1 MKIKQEKQLTLPQLL
16 EYAWENNV
24 KGETFF
30 TLKNGMK
37 NVHFNTLGSAE
48 FSDVHQFSSNDY
60 FTVEIEEELTEYT
73 VIPKLMTTFKKTYLE
88 NGFGYQRARIDEDYT
103 IKLMLDKAGMHG
115 EPVKTLHIVNDD
127 GTHTL
132 IWTHDKGLVE

>member
-1 MKIKQEKQLTLPQLL
+1 MVKIKTRKTMNLPQLV
-16 EYAWENNV
+16 AWGFENDVTGAMFSDDRVEAKRIRFEVGILVSIHGDMN
-24 KGETFF
+24 KNDTF
-30 TLKNGMK
+30 TL
-37 NVHFNTLGSAE
+37 
-48 FSDVHQFSSNDY
+48 
-60 FTVEIEEELTEYT
+60 EIEEEITEDT

>member
-1 MKIKQEKQLTLPQLL
+1 MKIRTNKQFTLPQLI
-16 EYAWENNV
+16 EYAWDNGIKGKTFYARETGMENV
-24 KGETFF
+24 Y
-30 TLKNGMK
+30 
-37 NVHFNTLGSAE
+37 FNALGRAE
-48 FSDVHQFSSNDY
+48 FSDVHQFSSDDY
-60 FTVEIEEELTEYT
+60 FTVEVEEELTEYT

>member
-1 MKIKQEKQLTLPQLL
+1 MVKVKTKKTMTLPQLIAWSMENGITNKWYRAVDDT
-16 EYAWENNV
+16 EYISEV
-24 KGETFF
+24 FF
-30 TLKNGMK
+30 NESGLP
-37 NVHFNTLGSAE
+37 
-48 FSDVHQFSSNDY
+48 QFSSTVDKSDT

-115 EPVKTLHIVNDD
+115 ESVKTLHIVNDD

-132 IWTHDKGLVE
+132 IWRDGRLME